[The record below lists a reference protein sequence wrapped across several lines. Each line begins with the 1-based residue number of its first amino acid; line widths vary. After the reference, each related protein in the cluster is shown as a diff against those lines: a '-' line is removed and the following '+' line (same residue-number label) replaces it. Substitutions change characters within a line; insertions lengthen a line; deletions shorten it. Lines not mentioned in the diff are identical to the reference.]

1 MPDTGPDFIR
11 RKSKQ
16 DLQSRQ
22 FPKATIYRG
31 KGPVKP
37 LMPKSDSKLQVLP
50 LTS

>member
-1 MPDTGPDFIR
+1 MPDTGLDFIR

-16 DLQSRQ
+16 DLQYLQ
-22 FPKATIYRG
+22 FPKAKIYRG

-37 LMPKSDSKLQVLP
+37 LMPKSDSKRQVMP